1 MNQKQFAILL
11 ALVVVL
17 GAAGLVLYRHNS
29 SSWQSANQ
37 SIGKK
42 LLGDL
47 PINDVAAIVIKSGT
61 NELNLVKKDN
71 LWRVQERSD
80 YPADY
85 SIISGFL
92 LKAVDLKATQTEEVG
107 PSQLGRFKLLP
118 PGPAT
123 NTGTLVEFKDQG
135 GKPLKSLLIG
145 KEHLRKSAR
154 PAPGGEFGGDL
165 GFPDGRYVMVGV
177 GAKTAALISDPLS
190 SAEAK
195 PEQWLNKD
203 FFKAEKIRSIAVTFP
218 EATNSWRVSR
228 ETESGDWKL
237 ADAGPDEQLDS
248 AKTGSFTTALSSP
261 TFTDVLPAD
270 AKPEQTGLDK
280 PTVLT
285 LDTFENF
292 SYTLKV
298 GVKTNDTCRLA
309 VGVAAVL
316 PKERTPGA
324 DEKPED
330 KAKLDKEFQDSQTK
344 LADKLKQEQGLAKW
358 TYLVSSWTLESL
370 LKERSQLLVEKK
382 EEPKKEEAKPDA
394 MPAEPKKDGQ

>member
-1 MNQKQFAILL
+1 MNKKQFAILL

-47 PINDVAAIVIKSGT
+47 PINDVAAITIKSGT
-61 NELNLVKKDN
+61 NELNLVKNDN
-71 LWRVQERSD
+71 LWCVQERSD

-85 SIISGFL
+85 SLISGFL

-123 NTGTLVEFKDQG
+123 NTGSLVEFKDQG
-135 GKPLKSLLIG
+135 GKTLKSLLIG

-154 PAPGGEFGGDL
+154 PAPGGEFGDQ

-177 GAKTAALISDPLS
+177 DAKTAALISDPLS

-203 FFKAEKIRSIAVTFP
+203 FIKVEKVRSIAVAFP

-228 ETESGDWKL
+228 ESESGEWKL
-237 ADAGPDEQLDS
+237 ADAGLDEQLDS
-248 AKTGSFTTALSSP
+248 AKTGSFATALSSP
-261 TFTDVLPAD
+261 TFTDVLPA
-270 AKPEQTGLDK
+270 AVKPER
-280 PTVLT
+280 TVSNQFTLVA
-285 LDTFENF
+285 LDTFDHF
-292 SYTLKV
+292 SYTLNV
-298 GVKTNDTCRLA
+298 GGKTNDTYRLN
-309 VGVAAVL
+309 VGVAATL
-316 PKERTPGA
+316 PRERTPGA

-344 LADKLKQEQGLAKW
+344 LADKLKQEQGLTKW
-358 TYLVSSWTLESL
+358 TYLVSSWTLDSL
-370 LKERSQLLVEKK
+370 LKERAQLLAEKK
-382 EEPKKEEAKPDA
+382 EEPKKDEAKPA
-394 MPAEPKKDGQ
+394 ETPAETK